1 MKQFAGLIVFL
12 FVWSGCTLSPI
23 DKVQLAIETQAKLL
37 VDSGHIEKSYVVFED
52 YFFNALY
59 RIYLIGDT
67 DCPLDSSLGCP
78 SKIVSYKDK
87 FLCFSNH
94 DEPEMLFDEIKK
106 ITSYSGNPLNDCF
119 NSIKWVMVVSNQGK
133 IEKMFNYTQ
142 LEEKET
148 ALNWTEL
155 WPYFSGYEAHCPVQM
170 AFGSYNVKVDLINAR
185 PYNIDSLNLR
195 RRFLENM
202 IGINGKMYL
211 KNNTDSTVMLSS
223 DTKKHC
229 AIVNGIDTL
238 YLSLCDSLPIVL
250 KPYEYRY
257 CSYQSISDEC
267 FFRKLVLER
276 SPWDYL
282 HRLFSDSAYSL
293 MDVNH
298 YKDVTRIMHV
308 NTGWLDICDE
318 NDLNLF
324 YILDSDMKRDRNPLY
339 KQRYWE
345 KQLEENQ

>member
-1 MKQFAGLIVFL
+1 
-12 FVWSGCTLSPI
+12 
-23 DKVQLAIETQAKLL
+23 
-37 VDSGHIEKSYVVFED
+37 
-52 YFFNALY
+52 
-59 RIYLIGDT
+59 
-67 DCPLDSSLGCP
+67 
-78 SKIVSYKDK
+78 
-87 FLCFSNH
+87 
-94 DEPEMLFDEIKK
+94 
-106 ITSYSGNPLNDCF
+106 
-119 NSIKWVMVVSNQGK
+119 MVVSNQGK

>member
-12 FVWSGCTLSPI
+12 FVWSSCTLSPI
-23 DKVQLAIETQAKLL
+23 DKVQQTIETQAKLL
-37 VDSGHIEKSYVVFED
+37 VDSGYIEKKYIVFED
-52 YFFNALY
+52 YFFNDLY

-67 DCPLDSSLGCP
+67 ECTLDNSLGCP
-78 SKIVSYKDK
+78 SRIVSYKDK

-94 DEPEMLFDEIKK
+94 DEPEMLFDEVKK
-106 ITSYSGNPLNDCF
+106 ITFYSGNPLNDCF
-119 NSIKWVMVVSNQGK
+119 NSIKWVMVVSNRGK
-133 IEKMFNYTQ
+133 MEKLFNYKQ
-142 LEEKET
+142 LEET
-148 ALNWTEL
+148 ATVLNWTEL

-170 AFGSYNVKVDLINAR
+170 AFNSYNVKIDLKNPR

-195 RRFLENM
+195 RGVLENM

-211 KNNTDSTVMLSS
+211 KNNTDSIVMLSS

-257 CSYQSISDEC
+257 CSFQSIPDEC
-267 FFRKLVLER
+267 FFKKLVLER
-276 SPWDYL
+276 SPWDHL
-282 HRLFSDSAYSL
+282 HCLFSDFAYNL
-293 MDVNH
+293 MDVNQH
-298 YKDVTRIMHV
+298 KGITRVMHV

-324 YILDSDMKRDRNPLY
+324 YVLDSDMKRDCNPFY
-339 KQRYWE
+339 KSRYWE
-345 KQLEENQ
+345 KQFKED